1 MTTDAKTFFH
11 RFDWILAGA
20 TLLLFLIGLSTIYST
35 VLAGQGLSG
44 SLVVK
49 QLIAAGIGIVSIVVI
64 VRFDIRMLRVIIP
77 IVYVFLVLSLVVLLL
92 TADPIRGASSWFVI
106 GGFQFQPSEFLKIAL
121 IVILASYCS
130 HFGQRMREWKVMA
143 GFFCVLALPLL
154 LIVLQ
159 PDLGTAVVI
168 LVIGATILFFSRSNF
183 KKLGLLVL
191 IAIILLPFGY
201 NSLADYQKARITSFL
216 DPTADP
222 LGAGYNQIQSV
233 IAVGS
238 GGFWGRGW
246 GRGTQSH
253 LRFLP
258 EQHTDFIFATYT
270 EEFGFVGAGVL
281 LILVI
286 LILARLLFIAKN
298 TQDDFS
304 FLIIMGILGY
314 FSFQVFFNIGM
325 NIGLFPVTGLPL
337 PLMSYGGSSLI
348 TTCLAIG
355 LAEAVAMQRTN

>member
-1 MTTDAKTFFH
+1 MATDTKIFFL

-20 TLLLFLIGLSTIYST
+20 AFLLFLIGLSTIYST

-49 QLIAAGIGIVSIVVI
+49 QLIAAGIGITGIVVL
-64 VRFDIRMLRVIIP
+64 VRFDIRMLRIAVP
-77 IVYVFLVLSLVVLLL
+77 VAYVVLVLLLGILLL

-106 GGFQFQPSEFLKIAL
+106 GGFQFQPSEFLKITL
-121 IVILASYCS
+121 IIILASYCA
-130 HFGQRMREWKVMA
+130 HFGTRMREWKIML
-143 GFFCVLALPLL
+143 GYFGILAVPLG

-159 PDLGTAVVI
+159 PDLGTAAVV
-168 LVIGATILFFSRSNF
+168 LVIGGVMLFFSRSDF
-183 KKLGLLVL
+183 RKLGLLVV
-191 IAIILLPFGY
+191 IAIISLPFGY
-201 NSLADYQKARITSFL
+201 NNLADYQKARITSFL
-216 DPTADP
+216 DPSADP

-238 GGFWGRGW
+238 GGLWGRGW

-270 EEFGFVGAGVL
+270 EEFGFIGAGVVL
-281 LILVI
+281 I
-286 LILARLLFIAKN
+286 LILAIIIRLLLIAKN
-298 TQDDFS
+298 AKDDFS
-304 FLIIMGILGY
+304 FLMITGILGY

-325 NIGLFPVTGLPL
+325 NIGLFPVTGFPL

>member
-1 MTTDAKTFFH
+1 MATDTKTFFH

-20 TLLLFLIGLSTIYST
+20 ALLLFLIGLSTIYST

-49 QLIAAGIGIVSIVVI
+49 QIIAAGIGIAGIITLSRIDLRLLRIAIPVVYG
-64 VRFDIRMLRVIIP
+64 V
-77 IVYVFLVLSLVVLLL
+77 LVLLLAILLL

-121 IVILASYCS
+121 IIMLSSYCA
-130 HFGQRMREWKVMA
+130 HFSTRMRKWKVMA
-143 GFFCVLALPLL
+143 GYFAILLLPLIL
-154 LIVLQ
+154 VVLQ
-159 PDLGTAVVI
+159 PDLGTAAVI
-168 LVIGATILFFSRSNF
+168 LVIGGVILFFSRTDF
-183 KKLGLLVL
+183 KKLGLLVA
-191 IAIILLPFGY
+191 IAIVALPFAY
-201 NSLADYQKARITSFL
+201 NNLADYQKARLTSFL
-216 DPTADP
+216 DPSADP

-238 GGFWGRGW
+238 GGLLGRGW

-270 EEFGFVGAGVL
+270 EEFGFIGAGVV
-281 LILVI
+281 LILIAVI
-286 LILARLLFIAKN
+286 IVRLVFIAKN
-298 TQDDFS
+298 AKNDFS
-304 FLIIMGILGY
+304 FLMIMGILGY
-314 FSFQVFFNIGM
+314 LCFQVFFNIGM
-325 NIGLFPVTGLPL
+325 NIGLFPVTGFPL

-355 LAEAVAMQRTN
+355 LAEAVAMERTN